1 MAKSKQNT
9 TKQPLIVAV
18 SGGFDPVHVGHV
30 RMVNEAKKLAGKDGK
45 VVVILNNDNWLKAK
59 KGFVFMDEKERKE
72 IMQSL
77 KNVDEV
83 VITKHKKNPN
93 DMSVCDALRQIK
105 PHVFANGGD
114 RTKKNIPE
122 LDLGLEWGMKMA
134 FGVGKGGKVQSS
146 SWLVQKVKEK

>member
-1 MAKSKQNT
+1 MTKPKQNT

-30 RMVNEAKKLAGKDGK
+30 RMVNEAKNLVGKDGK